1 MEKYGW
7 WSVKFEVTIEGE
19 TFNFDDLDECSKEH
33 ICNLIKDGYR
43 SGEVCMTTE
52 DEDEDEA

>member
-43 SGEVCMTTE
+43 SGEVCMTV
-52 DEDEDEA
+52 EDEDEA